1 MDWAGVKIG
10 IEIHQRLESKKL
22 FCNCYYNDA
31 AAGGGNAGVL
41 LRRRLRAVTGEMG
54 STDPAAAFEARKAVE
69 MEYSV
74 DEASACLVETDEEP
88 PHALNA
94 EALQTVFS
102 IALALKA
109 APLDEIHVMRKTVV
123 DGSAVSGFQRTALVA
138 VEGKLET
145 PLGAVGIPTV
155 CIEEESAGINSR
167 EKGKSRYDLDR
178 LGVPLVE
185 IATDPS
191 IKNGEHAAQVA
202 GAIGRLLRA
211 TNRVQRGI
219 GSIRQDV
226 NVSIDGGARVEIKGV
241 QELAGMAKLVENE
254 VLRQRKLLEVMSA
267 LGGKKFSHCK
277 PADVSRALA
286 GAGSFVGK
294 SIVQGNAALAMKLP
308 HLKGVLATELA
319 QNHRVGTELSD
330 YARAAAG
337 VAGIIHCGE
346 DLAKYG
352 ITLEMADAVAKTVE
366 CGEGDAWVACV
377 AERGVVEKALDA
389 AAARGGMLFEGV
401 VPKETRRADGE
412 LSRFMRPLPGSAR
425 MYPETDVP
433 PVKVT
438 KQLLDSAE
446 AIEKPDDRVA
456 RYAKMGLA
464 RELAEG
470 IALDAANLVFEEA
483 VAKGADARLA
493 AVTLLQTVKALKR
506 EGKSVEKLTPGR
518 VAGALL
524 LHAQGR
530 ATRQVVGKLLKI
542 MCESPGTATECLEAN
557 KLEKFDAKTLE
568 RVAAENGFDARAVM
582 REHRLNVDA
591 AELEALCRGKKKL

>member
-1 MDWAGVKIG
+1 MKIG

-31 AAGGGNAGVL
+31 AAGRGKVSVL

-54 STDPAAAFEARKAVE
+54 STDPAAAFEARKAFE

-94 EALQTVFS
+94 EALQTTFS
-102 IALALKA
+102 VALALKA

-123 DGSAVSGFQRTALVA
+123 DGSAVGGFQRTALVA

-145 PLGAVGIPTV
+145 PLGTVGIPTV
-155 CIEEESAGINSR
+155 CIEEESAGINGR
-167 EKGKSRYDLDR
+167 ECGVSRYDLDR

-254 VLRQRKLLEVMSA
+254 VLRQRKLLEVMRA
-267 LGGKKFSHCK
+267 LDGKKFSRGK

-294 SIVQGNAALAMKLP
+294 SIAQGNSALAVRLP
-308 HLKGVLATELA
+308 HLKGVLGAELSA
-319 QNHRVGTELSD
+319 NHRVGTELSD

-337 VAGIIHCGE
+337 VAGIMHSDEG
-346 DLAKYG
+346 LAKCG
-352 ITLEMADAVAKTVE
+352 ITPEMADAVAKATG
-366 CGEGDAWVACV
+366 CDEGDAWAACV
-377 AERGVVEKALDA
+377 AERGVAEKALDA
-389 AAARGGMLFEGV
+389 AVGRGEMLFEGV

-456 RYAKMGLA
+456 RYAKLGLA
-464 RELAEG
+464 HELAEG
-470 IALDAANLVFEEA
+470 IALDAANPVFEGV
-483 VAKGADARLA
+483 VARGADARLA
-493 AVTLLQTVKALKR
+493 AVTLLQTIKALKR
-506 EGKSVEKLTPGR
+506 EGKNVEKLTPDR
-518 VAGALL
+518 VAGALM

-530 ATRQVVGKLLKI
+530 ATRQAVGELLKA
-542 MCESPGTATECLEAN
+542 MCESDGTAGECLARS
-557 KLEKFDAKTLE
+557 KLEKFSAAALKKI
-568 RVAAENGFDARAVM
+568 AAEKGFDAAAVM
-582 REHRLNVDA
+582 REHRLNIDA
-591 AELEALCRGKKKL
+591 AELGELCRGKKKP